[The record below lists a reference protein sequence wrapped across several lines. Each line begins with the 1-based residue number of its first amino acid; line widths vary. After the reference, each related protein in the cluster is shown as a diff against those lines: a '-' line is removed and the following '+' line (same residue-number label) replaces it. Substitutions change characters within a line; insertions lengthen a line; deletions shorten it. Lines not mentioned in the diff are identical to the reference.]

1 MGFNPHRKYRA
12 SPADYALVASAL
24 LVSLGLLVW
33 ALAG

>member
-12 SPADYALVASAL
+12 SPTDYALVVSAL
-24 LVSLGLLVW
+24 VISIALLVW